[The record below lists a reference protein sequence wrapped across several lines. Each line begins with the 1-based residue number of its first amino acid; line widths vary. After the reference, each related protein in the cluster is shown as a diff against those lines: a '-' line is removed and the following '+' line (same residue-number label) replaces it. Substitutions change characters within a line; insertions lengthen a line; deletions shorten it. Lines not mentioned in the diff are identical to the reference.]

1 MTVPPEW
8 AGGVG
13 RWIGTG
19 SNLEIGEV
27 LAKTGGIKFSMPAFC
42 CRFGAAACAA
52 VGGCGG
58 HFLILP
64 FSGPIYDVKIDL
76 PMYSIIMA
84 RNYMSCTLFIVC
96 GIRFYMRSITAF
108 YIIIRMNS
116 LLIT

>member
-13 RWIGTG
+13 RWIGIG

-27 LAKTGGIKFSMPAFC
+27 LAKTVGIKFSMPAFC

-58 HFLILP
+58 RPSYRRLCGGRFRAADSDPISRLQLP
-64 FSGPIYDVKIDL
+64 GDVEKWI
-76 PMYSIIMA
+76 
-84 RNYMSCTLFIVC
+84 
-96 GIRFYMRSITAF
+96 
-108 YIIIRMNS
+108 
-116 LLIT
+116 